1 MKRRGIIV
9 CLAFAV
15 FALLTLPSISAVESN
30 TVLGLKKSFSN
41 KTPEQ
46 IKEQI
51 NDRVFSKLNNST
63 LLLTIVI
70 LILDL
75 IALRS
80 IKQNYTELALLIL
93 LLNLF
98 IIHRFMLYNELNPLI
113 SLFLLKIKSM

>member
-30 TVLGLKKSFSN
+30 TVLNLKKSFSN

>member
-30 TVLGLKKSFSN
+30 TVLDLKKSFSN
-41 KTPEQ
+41 KTPKQITEQ
-46 IKEQI
+46 IK
-51 NDRVFSKLNNST
+51 DKVFSKINNSFIVY
-63 LLLTIVI
+63 TIV

-75 IALRS
+75 IAIRL

-98 IIHRFMLYNELNPLI
+98 IIQKFIL
-113 SLFLLKIKSM
+113 